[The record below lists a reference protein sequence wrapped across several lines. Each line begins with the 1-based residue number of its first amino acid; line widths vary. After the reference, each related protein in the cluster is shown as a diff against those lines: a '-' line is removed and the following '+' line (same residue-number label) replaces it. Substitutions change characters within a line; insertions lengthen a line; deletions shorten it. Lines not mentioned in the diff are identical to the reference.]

1 MDIVVRARQIELSD
15 RFRELAAGKLSKL
28 ERYDA
33 KCHRVDVEVSRQSNP
48 RLADQA
54 VQVELTCHGR
64 GPVVRAEASADE
76 KYAALDLAAAKLEER
91 MRRAADRRRDHKKG
105 RSRTAPPRVGS
116 SPEQLATVTTMPSPG
131 DGGAAAPSD
140 DPPDDGPMIVRQK
153 THQAPP
159 MTLDQALYE
168 MELVGH
174 DFYLFQDRDSG
185 TPSVVYRRRGYD
197 YGVLHLEVDSSQAA
211 SDASG

>member
-1 MDIVVRARQIELSD
+1 VDIVVRTRQIELSD
-15 RFRELAAGKLSKL
+15 RFRELAAGKLAKL

-33 KCHRVDVEVSRQSNP
+33 KCHRIDVEVSGQANP

-105 RSRTAPPRVGS
+105 RARAGAPAGTPDL
-116 SPEQLATVTTMPSPG
+116 LATVTPMPSP
-131 DGGAAAPSD
+131 DGAAAASAD
-140 DPPDDGPMIVRQK
+140 DALAEGPMVVRRK

-174 DFYLFQDRDSG
+174 DFYLFQDRDTG

-197 YGVLHLEVDSSQAA
+197 YGVLHLEVDPSIAA